1 MWHTESNL
9 IQKMQKIYVYPYSFF
24 ENVATKVQSESPTSF
39 EKVVDTSFEKKKF
52 LLIFSMN

>member
-1 MWHTESNL
+1 MFNKQLLFIMSSKVSDSYL
-9 IQKMQKIYVYPYSFF
+9 INAYLK
-24 ENVATKVQSESPTSF
+24 TLVQSESPTSF